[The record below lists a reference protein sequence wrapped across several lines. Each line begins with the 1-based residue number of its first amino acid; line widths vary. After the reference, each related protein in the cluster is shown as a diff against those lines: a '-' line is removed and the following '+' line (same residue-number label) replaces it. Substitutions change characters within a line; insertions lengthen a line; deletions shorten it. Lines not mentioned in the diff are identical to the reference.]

1 MNKPRVIN
9 VNMEVNVQDMSKKD
23 YPELNKKIEELA
35 NKYADIVGKKVI
47 KLIERCDYNGSK
59 QRR

>member
-1 MNKPRVIN
+1 MNRPKVIN
-9 VNMEVNVQDMSKKD
+9 VKMDVNVQDMSKKD

-35 NKYADIVGKKVI
+35 DKYADIVGKKVI
-47 KLIERCDYNGSK
+47 KLIEKGDYNGSK